1 MFLSVCFRIAMK
13 AILVLL
19 ACACAVA
26 VALPA
31 VEVTRN
37 VAVSGPNVPGLHGII
52 LQAENNVEAVRKSR
66 QLGLGG
72 GLLGNLIG
80 LPENMYCVM

>member
-1 MFLSVCFRIAMK
+1 MFLSICFRIEMK
-13 AILVLL
+13 TTLVLL

-31 VEVTRN
+31 VEVTKN
-37 VAVSGPNVPGLHGII
+37 AAVSGPNVPGLQGIL

-72 GLLGNLIG
+72 GLLGNLIIQ
-80 LPENMYCVM
+80 PENI